1 MQQMQNQLHH
11 VLYIVSHFTFLFQR
25 LEAAT
30 ITLDKKYRLKMS
42 VNQQFKHQYNL
53 VLYDK

>member
-1 MQQMQNQLHH
+1 MQNQLHH
-11 VLYIVSHFTFLFQR
+11 VLYVVSHFTFLFQR